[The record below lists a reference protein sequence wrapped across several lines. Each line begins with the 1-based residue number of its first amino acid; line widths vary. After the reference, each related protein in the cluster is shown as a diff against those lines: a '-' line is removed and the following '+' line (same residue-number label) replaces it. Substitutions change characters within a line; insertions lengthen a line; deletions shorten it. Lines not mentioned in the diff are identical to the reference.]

1 MLLEELV
8 EVEKSCI
15 KTLSEFASDSGF
27 ATVHVA
33 EEVDVQSMRFKR
45 LYFDF
50 FLLARRPVFE
60 FLEDVGRY

>member
-8 EVEKSCI
+8 EVDKSCI

-50 FLLARRPVFE
+50 FC
-60 FLEDVGRY
+60 

>member
-1 MLLEELV
+1 MFLEELV
-8 EVEKSCI
+8 EVDKSCV

-50 FLLARRPVFE
+50 FVSA
-60 FLEDVGRY
+60 